1 MNSYALLPKHF
12 QPKVSTYDDDT
23 QTCGVSIV
31 EIETTEHV
39 VVSETLSLER
49 YPRKFRISKAGSVV
63 AENYMGLKD
72 VRLLAD
78 SARVEIYVPE
88 RLLSRFRVVVQSRKT
103 LKTES
108 VNVSAVTDVGARMA
122 AIELVAVSLKLT
134 VHMAYAKFAIVS
146 VEAI

>member
-1 MNSYALLPKHF
+1 MNSYVLLPRHF

-23 QTCGVSIV
+23 QTCGVSI
-31 EIETTEHV
+31 IETETAEHV

-49 YPRKFRISKAGSVV
+49 YPQKFRISKAGSVV

-78 SARVEIYVPE
+78 SARVETYVPE
-88 RLLSRFRVVVQSRKT
+88 RLLSRFRVGIQSRKT

-108 VNVSAVTDVGARMA
+108 VNVSAVTDVGAKKA
-122 AIELVAVSLKLT
+122 AMELVAVSLKLT
-134 VHMAYAKFAIVS
+134 VQMAHAKFVVIS